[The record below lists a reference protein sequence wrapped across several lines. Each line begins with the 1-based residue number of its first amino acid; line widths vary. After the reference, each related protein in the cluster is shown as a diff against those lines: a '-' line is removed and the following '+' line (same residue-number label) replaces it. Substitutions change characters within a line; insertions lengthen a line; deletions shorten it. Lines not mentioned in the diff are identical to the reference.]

1 MDILTL
7 QLSMEEL
14 HVNQSGKSQ
23 QASKFMMKDFMVS
36 QMQHLH
42 NSENLNQSLTAMRGE
57 ASSYGFNLYSSPAY
71 DVISSDRSAFAIPPP
86 SSAYRTLTQDN
97 TQVKP
102 EDTHGCIDGS
112 LCTTVNDRE
121 GSRTSELC
129 LETSLQQCTS
139 LSTLTP
145 VPVEHNSS
153 EEELWRI
160 NWNSQLIAPHASN
173 SSEEEE
179 LCEEVI
185 IGRPRPSSSGRF
197 FPAAV
202 TSDVNPVKLPVSRR
216 ISDTSFKRKAF
227 LISSNCD
234 SSAVILRPNLDFD
247 KMRKTSY
254 LQRQGGNNDV
264 KRPRLV
270 RIRGFKDPLNCVR
283 SLQRKF
289 CPSVTAFN
297 SLSLKS
303 GIK

>member
-1 MDILTL
+1 MKGLKLSPSLSCVGIGIAVIATEAGFFKILSI
-7 QLSMEEL
+7 SMCL
-14 HVNQSGKSQ
+14 IS
-23 QASKFMMKDFMVS
+23 
-36 QMQHLH
+36 
-42 NSENLNQSLTAMRGE
+42 

-160 NWNSQLIAPHASN
+160 NWNSQRIAPHASN

-247 KMRKTSY
+247 KMRVSLMSTTQHAY
-254 LQRQGGNNDV
+254 
-264 KRPRLV
+264 
-270 RIRGFKDPLNCVR
+270 IINCIINIYVICKN
-283 SLQRKF
+283 SMFL
-289 CPSVTAFN
+289 
-297 SLSLKS
+297 SLSSDGQVSILIQDFKFS
-303 GIK
+303 M